1 MGHCGLPEEALLSEQ
16 MAAPSP
22 AAAPWCRSPISFL
35 PADSKP
41 EENSF
46 FLLEGKWAPQSM
58 RVPVWFTQ
66 GSGVLSLAPTQQ
78 DLGMDPW
85 SPPWGP
91 FTLSRP
97 NLLQQIC
104 SPSMAP
110 SQLLFSPQNPRFPG
124 NLQMSDRQLD
134 EAGEN
139 DVNNL

>member
-58 RVPVWFTQ
+58 RVTVWLTL

-85 SPPWGP
+85 SPP
-91 FTLSRP
+91 
-97 NLLQQIC
+97 
-104 SPSMAP
+104 
-110 SQLLFSPQNPRFPG
+110 
-124 NLQMSDRQLD
+124 
-134 EAGEN
+134 
-139 DVNNL
+139 